1 MKSLCYVIWAVFS
14 NLPMF
19 IGLHLN
25 LDARIKNKWL
35 RYVPM
40 IIQCI
45 VYMVVAFILTT
56 ENNIMRMFFF
66 MAYLVYSV
74 AAFSNKPSKSL
85 VVASALG
92 ALSFAV
98 DLIVELPVFILK
110 GKVLTPSDGT
120 WETALVCIVFGLTYM
135 ITIIIYT
142 RFHKKNESI
151 VDKTSVLFFM
161 LPLSNM
167 FMILAVASAF
177 NTPDFWNPLRS
188 AMLAM
193 GIFVMLVSLVLLYKA
208 MKENY
213 RAKQSQMKLAQ
224 LEYNQKLSESYFE
237 NVTQSAQML
246 MKYKHDFNNMINT
259 ALHMVNS
266 EDDSTKQQGVKLLE
280 EIRDKNKATAI
291 PLYCKNPVVNTILFD
306 KSAKAQA
313 EDVELSIEAKL
324 PEKIDIELTDIC
336 SVYTNLIDNGIRSA
350 SVSEDNRLEL
360 KTWCDMGYLFVK
372 TRNYPDDT
380 QLPEINNSF
389 DIKNISSHGYGL
401 SILED
406 MAEKYGGSFEIN
418 KQGNAVEMMCCMKT
432 AQAEE

>member
-66 MAYLVYSV
+66 MAYLVYAV

-120 WETALVCIVFGLTYM
+120 WETALVCIVFGLLYM
-135 ITIIIYT
+135 VTIIVYT
-142 RFHKKNESI
+142 RFNKKNESI

-167 FMILAVASAF
+167 FLILAVASAF
-177 NTPDFWNPLRS
+177 NAPDFWNPLRS
-188 AMLAM
+188 TMLAM

-350 SVSEDNRLEL
+350 SVSEDNRLQL

>member
-40 IIQCI
+40 MIQCI

-66 MAYLVYSV
+66 MAYLVYAV

-120 WETALVCIVFGLTYM
+120 WETALVCIVFGLLYM
-135 ITIIIYT
+135 VTIIVYT
-142 RFHKKNESI
+142 RFNKKNESI

-167 FMILAVASAF
+167 FLILAVASAF
-177 NTPDFWNPLRS
+177 NAPDFWNPLRS
-188 AMLAM
+188 TMLAM
-193 GIFVMLVSLVLLYKA
+193 GIFVILVSLVLLYKA

-246 MKYKHDFNNMINT
+246 MKYKHDFNNMITT

-380 QLPEINNSF
+380 QLPEVNNSF

>member
-1 MKSLCYVIWAVFS
+1 MCYVIWAVFS

-40 IIQCI
+40 MIQCI

-56 ENNIMRMFFF
+56 ENNIMRMLFF
-66 MAYLVYSV
+66 MAYLVYAV

-85 VVASALG
+85 VVASVLG

-120 WETALVCIVFGLTYM
+120 WETALVCIVFGLLYM
-135 ITIIIYT
+135 VAIIVYT
-142 RFHKKNESI
+142 RFNKKNESI

-167 FMILAVASAF
+167 FLILAVASAF
-177 NTPDFWNPLRS
+177 NAPDFWNPLRS
-188 AMLAM
+188 TMLAM

-350 SVSEDNRLEL
+350 SVSEDNRLQL

-372 TRNYPDDT
+372 TTNYPDDT
-380 QLPEINNSF
+380 QLPEVNNSF

>member
-40 IIQCI
+40 MIQCI

-66 MAYLVYSV
+66 MAYLVYAV

-120 WETALVCIVFGLTYM
+120 WETALVCIVFGLLYM
-135 ITIIIYT
+135 VTIIVYT
-142 RFHKKNESI
+142 RFNKKNESI

-167 FMILAVASAF
+167 FLILAVASAF
-177 NTPDFWNPLRS
+177 NAPDFWNPLRS
-188 AMLAM
+188 TMLAM

-246 MKYKHDFNNMINT
+246 MKYKHDFNNMITT

-380 QLPEINNSF
+380 QLPEVNNSF

>member
-1 MKSLCYVIWAVFS
+1 MKTMCYVIWAVFS

-40 IIQCI
+40 MIQCI

-56 ENNIMRMFFF
+56 ENNIMRMLFF
-66 MAYLVYSV
+66 MAYLVYAV

-85 VVASALG
+85 VVASVLG

-120 WETALVCIVFGLTYM
+120 WETALVCIVFGLLYM
-135 ITIIIYT
+135 VAIIVYT
-142 RFHKKNESI
+142 RFNKKNESI

-167 FMILAVASAF
+167 FLILAVASAF
-177 NTPDFWNPLRS
+177 NAPDFWNPLRS
-188 AMLAM
+188 TMLAM

-350 SVSEDNRLEL
+350 SVSEDNRLQL

-372 TRNYPDDT
+372 TTNYPDDT
-380 QLPEINNSF
+380 QLPEVNNSF

>member
-40 IIQCI
+40 MIQCI

-66 MAYLVYSV
+66 MAYLVYAV

-246 MKYKHDFNNMINT
+246 MKYKHDFNNMITT

-350 SVSEDNRLEL
+350 SVSEDNRLQL

-372 TRNYPDDT
+372 TTNYPDDL

>member
-1 MKSLCYVIWAVFS
+1 MKTMCYVIWAVFS

-40 IIQCI
+40 MIQCI

-56 ENNIMRMFFF
+56 ENNIMRMLFF
-66 MAYLVYSV
+66 MAYLVYAV

-120 WETALVCIVFGLTYM
+120 WETALVCIVFGLLYM
-135 ITIIIYT
+135 VAIIVYT
-142 RFHKKNESI
+142 RFNKKNESI

-167 FMILAVASAF
+167 FLILAVASAF
-177 NTPDFWNPLRS
+177 NAPDFWNPLRS
-188 AMLAM
+188 TMLAM

-350 SVSEDNRLEL
+350 SVSEDNRLQL

-372 TRNYPDDT
+372 TTNYPDDT
-380 QLPEINNSF
+380 QLPEVNNSF

>member
-1 MKSLCYVIWAVFS
+1 
-14 NLPMF
+14 MF

-40 IIQCI
+40 MIQCI

-56 ENNIMRMFFF
+56 ENNIMRMLFF
-66 MAYLVYSV
+66 MAYLVYAV

-135 ITIIIYT
+135 VAIIVYT
-142 RFHKKNESI
+142 RFNKKNESI

-167 FMILAVASAF
+167 FLILAVASAF

-193 GIFVMLVSLVLLYKA
+193 GILVMLVSLVLLYKA

-291 PLYCKNPVVNTILFD
+291 QLYCKNPVVNTILFD

-350 SVSEDNRLEL
+350 SVSEDNRLQL

>member
-1 MKSLCYVIWAVFS
+1 M
-14 NLPMF
+14 
-19 IGLHLN
+19 
-25 LDARIKNKWL
+25 
-35 RYVPM
+35 
-40 IIQCI
+40 
-45 VYMVVAFILTT
+45 
-56 ENNIMRMFFF
+56 
-66 MAYLVYSV
+66 

-120 WETALVCIVFGLTYM
+120 WETALVCIVFGLLYM
-135 ITIIIYT
+135 VTIIVYT
-142 RFHKKNESI
+142 RFNKKNESI

-167 FMILAVASAF
+167 FLILAVASAF
-177 NTPDFWNPLRS
+177 NAPDFWNPLRS
-188 AMLAM
+188 TMLAM

-246 MKYKHDFNNMINT
+246 MKYKHDFNNMITT

-380 QLPEINNSF
+380 QLPEVNNSF

>member
-40 IIQCI
+40 MIQCI

-56 ENNIMRMFFF
+56 ENNIMRMLFF
-66 MAYLVYSV
+66 MAYLVYAV

-135 ITIIIYT
+135 VAIIIYT

-167 FMILAVASAF
+167 FLILAVASAF
-177 NTPDFWNPLRS
+177 NAPDFWNPLRS
-188 AMLAM
+188 TMLAM
-193 GIFVMLVSLVLLYKA
+193 GILVMLVSLVLLYKA

-350 SVSEDNRLEL
+350 SVSEDNRLQL

-372 TRNYPDDT
+372 TTNYPDDL

>member
-40 IIQCI
+40 MIQCI

-56 ENNIMRMFFF
+56 ENNIMRMLFF
-66 MAYLVYSV
+66 MAYLVYAV

-120 WETALVCIVFGLTYM
+120 WETALICIVFGLLYM
-135 ITIIIYT
+135 VAIIVYT
-142 RFHKKNESI
+142 RFNKKNESI

-167 FMILAVASAF
+167 FLILAVASAF

-350 SVSEDNRLEL
+350 SVSEDNRLQL

-372 TRNYPDDT
+372 TTNYPDDL

>member
-35 RYVPM
+35 QYVPM
-40 IIQCI
+40 MIQCI

-66 MAYLVYSV
+66 MAYLVYAV

-98 DLIVELPVFILK
+98 DLIVELPVYILK

-135 ITIIIYT
+135 MTIIIYT
-142 RFHKKNESI
+142 RFNKKNESI

-167 FMILAVASAF
+167 FLILAVASAF
-177 NTPDFWNPLRS
+177 NAPDFWNPLRS
-188 AMLAM
+188 AMLSM

-246 MKYKHDFNNMINT
+246 MKYKHDFNNMITT

-380 QLPEINNSF
+380 QLPEVNNSF

>member
-40 IIQCI
+40 MIQCI

-56 ENNIMRMFFF
+56 ENNIMRMLFF
-66 MAYLVYSV
+66 MAYLVYAV

-120 WETALVCIVFGLTYM
+120 WETALVCIVFGLLYM
-135 ITIIIYT
+135 VAIIVYT
-142 RFHKKNESI
+142 RFNKKNESI

-167 FMILAVASAF
+167 FLILAVASAF

-188 AMLAM
+188 TMLAM

-372 TRNYPDDT
+372 TTNYPDDL

>member
-66 MAYLVYSV
+66 MAYLVYAV

-85 VVASALG
+85 VVASVLG

-110 GKVLTPSDGT
+110 GKVLTPTDGT
-120 WETALVCIVFGLTYM
+120 WETALVCIVFGLLYM
-135 ITIIIYT
+135 VAIIVYT
-142 RFHKKNESI
+142 RFNKKNESI

-167 FMILAVASAF
+167 FLILAVASAF
-177 NTPDFWNPLRS
+177 NAPDFWNPLRS
-188 AMLAM
+188 TMLAM

-246 MKYKHDFNNMINT
+246 MKYKHDFNNMITT